1 MGSGMADGLLVERLR
16 QYLRDLKP
24 EARAL
29 LIAELERGLLRGDE
43 APGAELVLQELR
55 RSAREPSRP
64 SPRTGSLARLFFQ
77 PLEPFLVD
85 DTASHSHPG
94 RIARVA
100 LDPIWQWIC
109 RDLLP
114 GEAKAVT
121 DDVARAFAS
130 DDTAKAEALGR
141 AFQDRTIQ
149 RMQEA
154 LDSAAG
160 DDKARRKLAAQIGT
174 PRALEDV
181 VAILNVL
188 KARDTLAALGAR
200 LPGHIKNLADAQ
212 LDDVKALLDLPQNSN
227 PTLFLSALV
236 LVMSKLAAPW
246 QLVRLATKAA
256 NSDSAARVSETP
268 YAITVAIVLA
278 EIERMVGE
286 LKAEL
291 RSGRGVATGALL
303 KGIHDAAR
311 GMRTEI
317 NLSTDSPW
325 GKQLAALRTEI
336 SNLLKSEIESL
347 PGRVRRLL
355 RPRPSKE
362 IGANSTLDAGDVAE
376 TETLIEFVGIC
387 RNYASELA
395 VSEMTQR
402 AYSDVHHYLDTS
414 TQSLVD
420 ALRNAGD
427 NDRVF
432 RKSQLDAAARFCAK
446 MFGQEYADL
455 LTKAGSMPANTERK
469 TANGKT

>member
-1 MGSGMADGLLVERLR
+1 
-16 QYLRDLKP
+16 
-24 EARAL
+24 
-29 LIAELERGLLRGDE
+29 
-43 APGAELVLQELR
+43 
-55 RSAREPSRP
+55 
-64 SPRTGSLARLFFQ
+64 
-77 PLEPFLVD
+77 
-85 DTASHSHPG
+85 
-94 RIARVA
+94 
-100 LDPIWQWIC
+100 
-109 RDLLP
+109 
-114 GEAKAVT
+114 
-121 DDVARAFAS
+121 
-130 DDTAKAEALGR
+130 
-141 AFQDRTIQ
+141 
-149 RMQEA
+149 
-154 LDSAAG
+154 
-160 DDKARRKLAAQIGT
+160 
-174 PRALEDV
+174 
-181 VAILNVL
+181 
-188 KARDTLAALGAR
+188 
-200 LPGHIKNLADAQ
+200 
-212 LDDVKALLDLPQNSN
+212 
-227 PTLFLSALV
+227 
-236 LVMSKLAAPW
+236 
-246 QLVRLATKAA
+246 
-256 NSDSAARVSETP
+256 
-268 YAITVAIVLA
+268 
-278 EIERMVGE
+278 MVGE

-317 NLSTDSPW
+317 NMSTDSPW

-355 RPRPSKE
+355 RPRPTKE
-362 IGANSTLDAGDVAE
+362 IGANATLDAGDVAE
-376 TETLIEFVGIC
+376 TETLIEFVSIC

-469 TANGKT
+469 AANGKA

>member
-1 MGSGMADGLLVERLR
+1 MADGLLVERLR

-43 APGAELVLQELR
+43 TPGAELVLQELR

-85 DTASHSHPG
+85 DTASHHHPG

-121 DDVARAFAS
+121 DEVARAFS
-130 DDTAKAEALGR
+130 TDDNAKAEALGR

-149 RMQEA
+149 RMQDA
-154 LDSAAG
+154 LATAQ
-160 DDKARRKLAAQIGT
+160 DDEKIRRKLAAQIGT
-174 PRALEDV
+174 PRALDDV
-181 VAILNVL
+181 GAILNVL
-188 KARDTLAALGAR
+188 KARDTLAGLGAR
-200 LPGHIKNLADAQ
+200 LPGHIKNLSDAQ
-212 LDDVKALLDLPQNSN
+212 LDDVKALLDLPQVSE
-227 PTLFLSALV
+227 PSLFLFSLV
-236 LVMSKLAAPW
+236 LVMSRLAAPW

-256 NSDSAARVSETP
+256 GSDTATRVSETP
-268 YAITVAIVLA
+268 YAIAVVVVLA

-286 LKAEL
+286 LKTEL

-317 NLSTDSPW
+317 NLSGDSSW

-336 SNLLKSEIESL
+336 SNLLKAEIESM

-355 RPRPSKE
+355 RPRAAKDISVN
-362 IGANSTLDAGDVAE
+362 AVLDAGDVAE
-376 TETLIEFVGIC
+376 TETLIEFVDIC
-387 RNYASELA
+387 RHYAGELA

-402 AYSDVHHYLDTS
+402 AYSEVHHYLDTS
-414 TQSLVD
+414 TQPLVD
-420 ALRNAGD
+420 ALRHAGD
-427 NDRVF
+427 NDRTF

-455 LTKAGSMPANTERK
+455 LTKAGGMAASSERK
-469 TANGKT
+469 TANGKA

>member
-1 MGSGMADGLLVERLR
+1 MADGLLVERLR
-16 QYLRDLKP
+16 AYLRELKP

-29 LIAELERGLLRGDE
+29 LIAELERGLLRGDDTS
-43 APGAELVLQELR
+43 GAELVLQELR
-55 RSAREPSRP
+55 RASREPNRP
-64 SPRTGSLARLFFQ
+64 SPRTGSLARLFFV

-85 DTASHSHPG
+85 DTATHKHPG

-121 DDVARAFAS
+121 DEVARAFAN
-130 DDTAKAEALGR
+130 DDNPKAEALGR
-141 AFQDRTIQ
+141 AFQDRTVQ

-154 LDSAAG
+154 LDSAQG
-160 DDKARRKLAAQIGT
+160 DDKTRRRLAAQIGT

-181 VAILNVL
+181 AAIMNVL
-188 KARDTLAALGAR
+188 RARDTLAMLGAR
-200 LPGHIKNLADAQ
+200 LPGHIKNLTDAQ
-212 LDDVKALLDLPQNSN
+212 LDEVKTLLDHHAGN
-227 PTLFLSALV
+227 PSLLLYALV
-236 LVMSKLAAPW
+236 LVMSRLAAPW
-246 QLVRLATKAA
+246 QLVRLAAKAA
-256 NSDSAARVSETP
+256 GSDSAARVSETP
-268 YAITVAIVLA
+268 YAIAVAVVLA

-286 LKAEL
+286 LKTEL

-317 NLSTDSPW
+317 NLSGDSPW

-336 SNLLKSEIESL
+336 SNLLKAEIESL

-362 IGANSTLDAGDVAE
+362 IQPNSALDAGDVAE
-376 TETLIEFVGIC
+376 TETLIEFVSIC
-387 RNYASELA
+387 RNYAGELA

-402 AYSDVHHYLDTS
+402 AYQEVH
-414 TQSLVD
+414 Q
-420 ALRNAGD
+420 
-427 NDRVF
+427 
-432 RKSQLDAAARFCAK
+432 
-446 MFGQEYADL
+446 
-455 LTKAGSMPANTERK
+455 
-469 TANGKT
+469 

>member
-1 MGSGMADGLLVERLR
+1 MADGLLVERLR

-24 EARAL
+24 DARAL
-29 LIAELERGLLRGDE
+29 LIAELERGLLRGDDN
-43 APGAELVLQELR
+43 AGAELVLQELR

-64 SPRTGSLARLFFQ
+64 SPRTGNLARLFFQ

-85 DTASHSHPG
+85 DTASHHHPG

-121 DDVARAFAS
+121 DEVARALAS
-130 DDTAKAEALGR
+130 DDTAKAEALAR
-141 AFQDRTIQ
+141 SFQDRTVQ

-154 LDSAAG
+154 LASAQG
-160 DDKARRKLAAQIGT
+160 DDRTRRRVAAQIGT
-174 PRALEDV
+174 PRAMEDV
-181 VAILNVL
+181 GAILNVL
-188 KARDTLAALGAR
+188 KARDALASLGAR

-212 LDDVKALLDLPQNSN
+212 LDEVKALLDQPQTSE
-227 PTLFLSALV
+227 PPMFLSALV
-236 LVMSKLAAPW
+236 LVMSRLAAPW

-256 NSDSAARVSETP
+256 ASDSAARVSETP
-268 YAITVAIVLA
+268 FATAVAIVLA

-286 LKAEL
+286 LKTEL

-317 NLSTDSPW
+317 NLSGDSQW
-325 GKQLAALRTEI
+325 SKQLAALRTEI
-336 SNLLKSEIESL
+336 SNLLKAEIESL

-355 RPRPSKE
+355 RPRTAKD
-362 IGANSTLDAGDVAE
+362 IAANAIVDAGDVAE

-387 RNYASELA
+387 RTYASELA

-402 AYSDVHHYLDTS
+402 AYSEVHH
-414 TQSLVD
+414 
-420 ALRNAGD
+420 
-427 NDRVF
+427 
-432 RKSQLDAAARFCAK
+432 
-446 MFGQEYADL
+446 
-455 LTKAGSMPANTERK
+455 
-469 TANGKT
+469 

>member
-1 MGSGMADGLLVERLR
+1 MADGLLVERLR

-29 LIAELERGLLRGDE
+29 LIAELERGLLRGDD

-85 DTASHSHPG
+85 DTASHNHPG

-121 DDVARAFAS
+121 DEVARAYAS
-130 DDTAKAEALGR
+130 DDTAKAEALAR
-141 AFQDRTIQ
+141 AFQDRTVQ

-154 LDSAAG
+154 LESAQG
-160 DDKARRKLAAQIGT
+160 DDKTSRRLAAQIGT
-174 PRALEDV
+174 PRALDDV
-181 VAILNVL
+181 GAILNIL
-188 KARDTLAALGAR
+188 KARDTLASLSAR
-200 LPGHIKNLADAQ
+200 LPGHIKNLSDKQ
-212 LDDVKALLDLPQNSN
+212 LDDVKALLDLPQASA
-227 PTLFLSALV
+227 PPLFLSALV
-236 LVMSKLAAPW
+236 LVMSRLAAPW

-256 NSDSAARVSETP
+256 GSDAAARVSETP
-268 YAITVAIVLA
+268 YAIAVAIVLA
-278 EIERMVGE
+278 EIARMVGE

-317 NLSTDSPW
+317 NLSVDSAW
-325 GKQLAALRTEI
+325 GKQLAALRAEI
-336 SNLLKSEIESL
+336 SNLLKAEIESL
-347 PGRVRRLL
+347 PGRVRRML
-355 RPRPSKE
+355 RPRPAKD
-362 IGANSTLDAGDVAE
+362 IPVNGALDAGDVAE
-376 TETLIEFVGIC
+376 TETLIEFVSIC

-402 AYSDVHHYLDTS
+402 AYSEVHQYLDTS
-414 TQSLVD
+414 TQALVD
-420 ALRNAGD
+420 AVRQAGD

-446 MFGQEYADL
+446 MFGKDYADL
-455 LTKAGSMPANTERK
+455 LNKAASMPANTERK
-469 TANGKT
+469 AANGKA